1 MSATWSLLSS
11 LAHGVLTAL
20 TLLLLTQVRRQDT
33 HHQDNSPLHQDD
45 PGPVPVCV
53 TLLAYL
59 CPRLAAA
66 VLDSWDTEGSWL
78 QALART
84 VARSSP

>member
-1 MSATWSLLSS
+1 M
-11 LAHGVLTAL
+11 
-20 TLLLLTQVRRQDT
+20 
-33 HHQDNSPLHQDD
+33 
-45 PGPVPVCV
+45 PVCV

-84 VARSSP
+84 VARSSPYRKIVSFISQS